1 MAMSVRMFSSC
12 SRAMMA
18 SARALARSG
27 VSFAAVQM
35 KTADGNEGRTHTG
48 IAGQIVILRFVVQL
62 RAADD
67 VLHLRQPDSLPVII
81 LWCIGPAREI
91 QADLKSHAEL
101 GLLAV
106 RRVRRHQLP

>member
-1 MAMSVRMFSSC
+1 MPHREGP
-12 SRAMMA
+12 
-18 SARALARSG
+18 LLDKG
-27 VSFAAVQM
+27 AAIL
-35 KTADGNEGRTHTG
+35 TADGNEGRTHTG